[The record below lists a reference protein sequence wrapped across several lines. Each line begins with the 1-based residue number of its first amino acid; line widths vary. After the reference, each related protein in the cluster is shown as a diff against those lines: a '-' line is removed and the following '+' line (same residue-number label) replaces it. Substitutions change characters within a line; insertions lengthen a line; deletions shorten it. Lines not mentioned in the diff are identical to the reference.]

1 MKKPAVE
8 SLVKAITLPG
18 SSQTIGDAN
27 ALTNFQ
33 LIGKEIIIDLALAS
47 PSLQSRKKIE
57 THVASVLQ
65 GKIGEDYSFQI
76 HVTHQASP
84 SAPQPN
90 TIKGK
95 ALKDVKNIVAIAS
108 GKGGVGKS
116 TVTANLAVTL
126 SNMGF
131 KVGVLDAD
139 IYGPSMPL
147 MFDVAFERPLSVQ
160 VDGKSK
166 MKPVSNYGV
175 QLLSIGFFTKPDQAV
190 IWRGPMASKA
200 LNQMIFDADWG
211 KLDFLLI
218 DLPPGTGDIH
228 LSILQALP
236 VTGAVVVSTPQA
248 VALADAK
255 KGVAMFQQDSI
266 QVPVLG
272 IVENMSYF
280 IPEELPENKYYI
292 FGRDGAKYLAE
303 DVGVPFLGDLPLVQ
317 SLREAGDIGR
327 PAVLQGGASE
337 DAFTGITQSLISE
350 LVQRNKDLPPTEIV
364 KITTMAGCSAVS

>member
-1 MKKPAVE
+1 
-8 SLVKAITLPG
+8 
-18 SSQTIGDAN
+18 
-27 ALTNFQ
+27 
-33 LIGKEIIIDLALAS
+33 
-47 PSLQSRKKIE
+47 
-57 THVASVLQ
+57 
-65 GKIGEDYSFQI
+65 
-76 HVTHQASP
+76 
-84 SAPQPN
+84 
-90 TIKGK
+90 
-95 ALKDVKNIVAIAS
+95 
-108 GKGGVGKS
+108 
-116 TVTANLAVTL
+116 
-126 SNMGF
+126 MGF

-139 IYGPSMPL
+139 IYGPSMPI

-200 LNQMIFDADWG
+200 LRQMIFDAHWG
-211 KLDFLLI
+211 ELDFLLI

-280 IPEELPENKYYI
+280 TPEELPENKYYI

-317 SLREAGDIGR
+317 SLREAGDVGR
-327 PAVLQGGASE
+327 PAVLQGSTAG
-337 DAFTGITQSLISE
+337 DAFTSITQSLIKE
-350 LVQRNKDLPPTEIV
+350 LVQRNKELPPTEIV